1 MSLYEKNSI
10 SLLSNLE
17 TNDLTRQLAKK
28 ADIYNYYFSFLK
40 LIGIWNKVRRRR
52 SLFCYLFENI
62 FSFMLHIL
70 IMEFIIQN
78 KFYNN
83 SGRNYNVLKLLLK
96 QASSLFLALMF
107 ILLSIYYFRQ
117 SLYLQAAFR
126 STSRQNQVNIL
137 SIQLILSKI
146 LIFRFLIYRKY

>member
-1 MSLYEKNSI
+1 MILLYNLESLLLMIHLYKVRNEFVGKKNSI
-10 SLLSNLE
+10 SLSSNLE

-40 LIGIWNKVRRRR
+40 LVGIWNKVRR

-70 IMEFIIQN
+70 ITEFIIQN

-83 SGRNYNVLKLLLK
+83 SGRNYNVRKLLLK
-96 QASSLFLALMF
+96 QASLLFLSLMF
-107 ILLSIYYFRQ
+107 ILLSIYCF
-117 SLYLQAAFR
+117 
-126 STSRQNQVNIL
+126 
-137 SIQLILSKI
+137 
-146 LIFRFLIYRKY
+146 